1 MGRRILTLSSLFQ
14 QYGTFTGQDSQSV
27 RVYPFADKRL
37 TANGLSSS
45 HLIYNPNQTENKER
59 SRRVEFKIKT
69 NAEQQIIRILEQSK

>member
-1 MGRRILTLSSLFQ
+1 MELSQDRTRKVLEYIL
-14 QYGTFTGQDSQSV
+14 SQIKDEQLLHWTKS
-27 RVYPFADKRL
+27 KL

-69 NAEQQIIRILEQSK
+69 NADQQIIRILEQSKE

>member
-1 MGRRILTLSSLFQ
+1 MNNYS
-14 QYGTFTGQDSQSV
+14 TGLKVNLPPTD
-27 RVYPFADKRL
+27 
-37 TANGLSSS
+37 LSSS